1 MEWIIVN
8 LKIAFV
14 LLGWIVATYGFGLAF
29 FALLVKF
36 YNAFIVSS
44 AYSNAILHSPI
55 KKTYIYHYKTL
66 PFGLAIPIIGLL
78 GVICISVLVGWIHIF
93 MPISPIISIM
103 GLVLGVC
110 FVFFFIAQGLF
121 KDMYNKAYIF
131 AFIIAFLFALWV
143 GCLNE
148 SAYDTGLYHIQAT
161 KWVQESPLIFG
172 IANIHTRFGFNNI
185 LYNFSALS
193 EVSHIVGIR
202 SFITN
207 EIMIFFT
214 LMASL
219 VVCFSLYFNSIY
231 RCFVAFGC
239 VWLIAVFPNL
249 QGLYAEGYLGLM
261 GFCIVAYLIY
271 ILESSP
277 SHTQDSLFAF
287 LLLFILAF
295 FSVYIKISAIML
307 IPCVFVLFFQYF
319 KLSKHSFKIL
329 LFLLIIPFLL
339 GIIWGIKGI
348 CLSGAVA
355 YPAGLLYFDFLP
367 WAVDNTIR
375 SGEVATIHNWA
386 KVGGA
391 TNPKELLESGKWVGY
406 WLSQYIMPIS
416 YRIGLILSIIGIC
429 IGIILA
435 FTKRNIFRIYIP
447 LLVCLFLGILFW
459 FFSAPDPRFGWQY
472 FVPFF
477 GILLAMGL
485 YHISHKIVLK
495 SQNMLFYSTLL
506 GIGVVYA
513 LGSNDEF
520 FNIKAISGFKD
531 TSKIPSVPLQK
542 YTNNNNLSLFV
553 PFEGEDR
560 VYDAPLP
567 ASTSQRPNLAK
578 GTFLGRDMYYIQ
590 TLKAEQKK
598 LDLSPYSPLKDKE

>member
-8 LKIAFV
+8 LKITFV
-14 LLGWIVATYGFGLAF
+14 LLGWILATYGFGLAF

-36 YNAFIVSS
+36 YNTLIVPST
-44 AYSNAILHSPI
+44 YSNAISNPPLR
-55 KKTYIYHYKTL
+55 KTYIHYHKNL

-78 GVICISVLVGWIHIF
+78 GVICVSVLVGWIHIF

-110 FVFFFIAQGLF
+110 FVFFFMTRGLF
-121 KDMYNKAYIF
+121 KDMCNKTYIF
-131 AFIIAFLFALWV
+131 AFIIAFLFVMWA
-143 GCLNE
+143 GCLSE

-172 IANIHTRFGFNNI
+172 LANIHTRFGFNNI
-185 LYNFSALS
+185 LYNFSAIS
-193 EVSHIVGIR
+193 EASHIVGIR

-207 EIMIFFT
+207 EIMTFFT
-214 LMASL
+214 LMGSL
-219 VVCFSLYFNSIY
+219 MVCFSLRFDSIY
-231 RCFVAFGC
+231 RCFVALGC
-239 VWLIAVFPNL
+239 VWLLAVFPNL
-249 QGLYAEGYLGLM
+249 QGLYAEGYLGLV

-287 LLLFILAF
+287 FLLFILAF

-307 IPCVFVLFFQYF
+307 IPCVLVLFFQYF

-329 LFLLIIPFLL
+329 VFLLIVPFLL

-355 YPAGLLYFDFLP
+355 YPAGLFYFESLP
-367 WAVDNTIR
+367 WAVDNITR
-375 SGEVATIHNWA
+375 VGEVATIHNWA

-391 TNPKELLESGKWVGY
+391 SNPKELLESGKWVGY
-406 WLSQYIMPIS
+406 WFSQYIMPLS
-416 YRIGLILSIIGIC
+416 YRIGLILSIIAIC
-429 IGIILA
+429 IGAVLA
-435 FTKRNIFRIYIP
+435 FTKKSVFRIYIP

-495 SQNMLFYSTLL
+495 SQNALFYCALL
-506 GIGVVYA
+506 GIGAVYA
-513 LGSNDEF
+513 LGSNNEP
-520 FNIKAISGFKD
+520 FNLKTISGFKD
-531 TSKIPSVPLQK
+531 TSKIPSIPLQK
-542 YTNNNNLSLFV
+542 YTNHNNLSLFI

-590 TLKAEQKK
+590 PPHTKQKAQ
-598 LDLSPYSPLKDKE
+598 DSSSSQSKDKE